1 MKNRT
6 ILRKEIVIHAVVI
19 FSLIISVFISIKRFY
34 AYKELSF
41 YNQARILAAD
51 ELRVIEE
58 EVNISAGNFGA
69 NKASEKLNNSKEQ
82 SADSTGLTAIK
93 FYPYVILDLEGK
105 VLTDSKEFKLKKGD
119 YVNLKEVV
127 QFDNS
132 FYQQNK
138 KDIRAAFLLEGDKKG
153 ISQGSLEGRRVS
165 GFVLFLIP
173 RDDIIGKSE
182 ADLLISIYL
191 PVLTAVFLAVLL
203 FLYHAVYMKKHIVT
217 PMKEISDSAQAILLG
232 NYDIPVVNIH
242 GNNLNHNEVDELT
255 YGFELM
261 RDKLKENKEKE
272 DQLKRSQKELIS
284 CISHD
289 LKTPISTIKAYT
301 EGLRDGL
308 ADTPDKKKKY
318 YDILIKKAEL
328 LNHMISDLLEHSN
341 AELNELKITKTE
353 HYFLEYI
360 GKLEK
365 DVKELVEQ
373 RGFIFDWEN
382 KVPDILVSMD
392 ENRITQVITNLID
405 NSMKYTKPKGGFIR
419 IKTEYDSANHE
430 VIISVKDNG
439 NGIST
444 EDAPY
449 VFDLFYRA
457 EKSRTMS
464 IPGSGLGLS
473 ICKYIIEQHGGT
485 ISLNSKS
492 GEGTEFVFCIK
503 E

>member
-1 MKNRT
+1 MKNRA
-6 ILRKEIVIHAVVI
+6 IFRKEIIIHVVI
-19 FSLIISVFISIKRFY
+19 ICFMTVSVCISIKRFY
-34 AYKELSF
+34 DYKEISF

-51 ELRVIEE
+51 ELEAIEE
-58 EVNISAGNFGA
+58 KVNLSDDDVGTAKAFG
-69 NKASEKLNNSKEQ
+69 KPKDSKEQ
-82 SADSTGLTAIK
+82 LTATRGSAAMK
-93 FYPYVILDLEGK
+93 FYPYIILNLEGK
-105 VLTDSKEFKLKKGD
+105 VLTDSKEFNLKQGD

-138 KDIRAAFLLEGDKKG
+138 KDIRAAFLLEGSKG
-153 ISQGSLEGRRVS
+153 LSQSSLRGKQVS

-173 RDDIIGKSE
+173 RDDILGKSE
-182 ADLLISIYL
+182 TDLLISIFL
-191 PVLTAVFLAVLL
+191 PVLTAVFFTALL
-203 FLYHAVYMKKHIVT
+203 FLYHTVYIKKHILT
-217 PMKEISDSAQAILLG
+217 PIKEISESAQAILLG
-232 NYDIPVVNIH
+232 NYDIPVVRIQ

-272 DQLKRSQKELIS
+272 DRLKRSQKELIS

-318 YDILIKKAEL
+318 YDILVKKAEL

-341 AELNELKITKTE
+341 AELNELKITKKE
-353 HYFLEYI
+353 HYFPEYI
-360 GKLEK
+360 RKLEK
-365 DVKELVEQ
+365 DIRELVEQ
-373 RGFIFDWEN
+373 KGFTFEWEN
-382 KVPDILVSMD
+382 RVPDILVSMD

-405 NSMKYTKPKGGFIR
+405 NSMKYTSPNGGFIR
-419 IKTEYDSANHE
+419 IKTGYDSVNHE

-485 ISLNSKS
+485 ISLNSKA
-492 GEGTEFVFCIK
+492 GEGTEFVFRIK